1 MYISFQKFSFMPT
14 QVFQKTQSKFC
25 VETLFKIFLQYVFR
39 RHCSFLKKDM
49 LNFLLFALTYFAK
62 ILNQPLVSI
71 KYVFWFSYDIKTCS
85 CMKYL
90 QHHNELWPNHNNHM
104 VQNLGQSG
112 GVCEHFYKW
121 CFFLTIAT
129 LLILW

>member
-25 VETLFKIFLQYVFR
+25 VETLFKNFLQYVFR

-71 KYVFWFSYDIKTCS
+71 KYVILIFILYQNLIFVDIS

-90 QHHNELWPNHNNHM
+90 QHHNEL
-104 VQNLGQSG
+104 
-112 GVCEHFYKW
+112 
-121 CFFLTIAT
+121 
-129 LLILW
+129 